1 MFGLPEVIRREYM
14 DAKAVYDERPWLKFY
29 PEGVPANVEIPVRSL
44 PDVFD
49 EVAGRYSNNTAV
61 VFYGNKIS
69 YGKLKEDI
77 DRFATALH
85 DLGVRKGDKVALYLL
100 NSPQY
105 IIAYFGALKAGA
117 TLVPISPV
125 YTSIEVKHQLEDSEA
140 DSIVCQDFLY
150 DNVDRAG
157 TGLKNVILTS
167 IGEYLPL
174 SKKLAGKSMLGRYAQ
189 MEGPSAQQIA
199 RSGFHEFQKLIKK
212 YPPEPPM
219 IEIDAREDIAVLPYT
234 GGTTGLPKGAVLTHY
249 NLLACQM
256 QVMASW
262 PIFEPGKEVTPA
274 LLPFYHIYGQVAVM
288 IDGLFLG
295 STLLLFTTPDLE
307 EVLSSME
314 RYKATS
320 FFSVPTAYQFLK
332 DYDKTE
338 RFNWKGL
345 KIITSGADTLHE
357 STVSD
362 WERRTGAKIIEG
374 YGLTECSAVS
384 HLNPLGRPKVGSFGV
399 PLPNVSAAV
408 VDHETR
414 EFMPPGEIGELL
426 ISGPNIM
433 KGYWKRPEDT
443 RETLIELDGK
453 TWLRTGDLVKMD
465 EEGYFFFYDR
475 KKDMI
480 KYKGYS
486 VFAREI
492 EEVLHQHPQI
502 KMAGVFGVPDPNLG
516 QLIKAIVVLQPEAR
530 GKVSE
535 EEILKFCEENLAHY
549 KVPKIVEFRGE
560 LPKTDVGKVSRRE
573 LREELEEE

>member
-1 MFGLPEVIRREYM
+1 ME
-14 DAKAVYDERPWLKFY
+14 AKARYDEKPWLKFY
-29 PEGVPANVEIPVRSL
+29 PEGVPATIEIPERSL

-49 EVAGRYSNNTAV
+49 EVAGKYSSRAAM

-69 YGKLKEDI
+69 FGKLREEV

-85 DLGVRKGDKVALYLL
+85 ELGIRKGDKIALYLL

-105 IIAYFGALKAGA
+105 VIAYFGALKVGA
-117 TLVPISPV
+117 TLTPISPV
-125 YTSIEVKHQLEDSEA
+125 YTSIEVKHQVEDSEA
-140 DSIVCQDFLY
+140 ESIVCQDFLY

-157 TGLKNVILTS
+157 VQFKNVILTS
-167 IGEYLPL
+167 VAEYLPL
-174 SKKLAGKSMLGRYAQ
+174 SKKLAGKSVLGRYGQ
-189 MEGPSAQQIA
+189 MEVPSPQFIES
-199 RSGFHEFQKLIKK
+199 RGFHQFQKLIKK
-212 YPPEPPM
+212 YPPTPPKV
-219 IEIDAREDIAVLPYT
+219 EINAREDIAVLPYT

-249 NLLACQM
+249 NLLACGL
-256 QVMASW
+256 QVQAFW
-262 PIFEPGKEVTPA
+262 PIIEEGKEVIPA
-274 LLPFYHIYGQVAVM
+274 LLPFYHIYGQVVVM
-288 IDGLFLG
+288 INGLVLG
-295 STLLLFTTPDLE
+295 STLLLFTTPDLD

-314 RYKATS
+314 RYGATA
-320 FFSVPTAYQFLK
+320 FYSVPTAYQFLK
-332 DYDKTE
+332 DYDKTG

-345 KIITSGADTLHE
+345 KAITSGADTLHE
-357 STVSD
+357 STISD

-384 HLNPLGRPKVGSFGV
+384 HVNPLGRPKVGSFGV
-399 PLPNVSAAV
+399 PLPNVGAAI
-408 VDHETR
+408 VDYETG
-414 EFMPPGEIGELL
+414 EYVPPGEVGELL
-426 ISGPNIM
+426 IEGPNIM

-443 RETLIELDGK
+443 RESLIERDGK
-453 TWLRTGDLVKMD
+453 TWFRTGDLVRMD

-492 EEVLHQHPQI
+492 EEVLHQHPQV
-502 KMAGVFGVPDPNLG
+502 KAAGVLGVPDPTMG
-516 QLIKAIVVLQPEAR
+516 QLIKAIVVLQAEAR

-535 EEILKFCEENLAHY
+535 EEIVKYCEENLAHY

-560 LPKTDVGKVSRRE
+560 LPKTDVGKVSHRE